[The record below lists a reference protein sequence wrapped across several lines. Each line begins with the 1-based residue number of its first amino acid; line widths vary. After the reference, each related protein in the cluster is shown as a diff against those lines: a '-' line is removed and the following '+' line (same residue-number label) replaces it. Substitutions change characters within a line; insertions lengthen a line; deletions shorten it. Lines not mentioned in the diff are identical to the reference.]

1 MVSLIESPAV
11 QKLQYLERQRGERRG
26 TEEDPEASCLFFA
39 AGFTGPVSG
48 VLGLW
53 EE

>member
-1 MVSLIESPAV
+1 V
-11 QKLQYLERQRGERRG
+11 QKKLQYLERGERSG
-26 TEEDPEASCLFFA
+26 TKDDPEASCLFFV
-39 AGFTGPVSG
+39 AGFAGAISG